1 MSVSCFEIDT
11 LTTIPKPMAKK
22 QQNTSI
28 SAGDQA
34 ISFFTNPVLGST
46 LTVLS
51 WLSFLILCMLLSMV
65 GQAAAATPY
74 AAQNRRA
81 FGIFLLVSMVLS
93 VLAVLSKLARRRIDE
108 SPLPYVSF
116 GMLGLTVLLAIAFLA
131 RLLEV

>member
-1 MSVSCFEIDT
+1 
-11 LTTIPKPMAKK
+11 MAKK